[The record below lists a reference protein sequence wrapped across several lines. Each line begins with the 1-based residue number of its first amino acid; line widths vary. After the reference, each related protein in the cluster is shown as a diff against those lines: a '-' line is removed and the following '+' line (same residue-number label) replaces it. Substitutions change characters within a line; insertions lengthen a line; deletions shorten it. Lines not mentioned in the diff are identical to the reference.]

1 MPVAYAAVFD
11 PTEVAEHARIVERR
25 GSHLVH
31 AEIYR
36 NRSGARVCL
45 VAEDH
50 PGLLALVTDAL
61 LVHGL
66 SIQSAL
72 VYCRKR
78 SDGKPEAV
86 DFFQLRQSSA
96 SGEEA
101 DIGAPELSAFVQT
114 LSEMVAEDAL
124 AAARVSGAPVVPRA
138 STRVYFE
145 LEALKRGEF
154 ALIVEARDTH
164 GLLHAITS
172 ALHVQG
178 VRVLASE
185 IRTEAGVAYDRF
197 ELVAY
202 DGETLSAV
210 RLCDIQLAVY
220 TALPSAARRSRP

>member
-1 MPVAYAAVFD
+1 MPAAYAAAFD
-11 PTEVAEHARIVERR
+11 PSEVAEHARIVERR
-25 GSHLVH
+25 GASLVH
-31 AEIYR
+31 AELCR

-45 VAEDH
+45 VAEER

-66 SIQSAL
+66 GIQSAL
-72 VYCRKR
+72 VFCRKPR
-78 SDGKPEAV
+78 DGKAEAV

-101 DIGAPELSAFVQT
+101 DIGAPELAAFVQT

-124 AAARVSGAPVVPRA
+124 AAARFSGPRA
-138 STRVYFE
+138 LPQATTRVYFE
-145 LEALKRGEF
+145 LEALRRDEF

-202 DGETLSAV
+202 DGEPLSAV
-210 RLCDIQLAVY
+210 RLCDVQLAVY
-220 TALPSAARRSRP
+220 SALPTAARRSRP